1 MSNISIE
8 NNNRAI
14 GYICDA
20 ITEYNELLDQISNG
34 NDNPRI
40 NKIMDEIRNEIE
52 QLKDIKSSINVAN
65 KNISSALVSKEKNNN
80 QTNSNSNIS
89 SNELNSVKNVSK
101 NSANNNVKNIDKKGF
116 K

>member
-14 GYICDA
+14 GYIGDA
-20 ITEYNELLDQISNG
+20 ITEYNKLLDKISDG

-65 KNISSALVSKEKNNN
+65 KNISSALVSKENNS
-80 QTNSNSNIS
+80 QTSSNSNIS